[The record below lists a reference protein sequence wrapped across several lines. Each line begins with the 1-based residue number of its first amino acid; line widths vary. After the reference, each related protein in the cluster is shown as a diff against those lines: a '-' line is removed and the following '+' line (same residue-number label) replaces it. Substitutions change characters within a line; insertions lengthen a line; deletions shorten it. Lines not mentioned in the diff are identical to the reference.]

1 MNFTEEAL
9 KQALMQ
15 ADDDWN
21 EQIDMQYGAL
31 PEHTF
36 SHRFERNMKR
46 LIRVERRTPVVHR
59 LISFSQRAAAV
70 FLVLLLGITVTTI
83 SMEGYRERFLEV
95 ITKVTHKSTD
105 YQFRLDTD
113 EYFTADLTKT
123 MYGYI
128 PEGYEKVEENYLNA
142 WESNIRFEKDDG
154 SYFSISISL
163 VDKKSAGV
171 ISVDTENSEL
181 YNITINGD
189 DGILN
194 IKNGYCT
201 VLWGQKNAIV
211 DIFGTIDSKDAIKI
225 AENVEI
231 CFTGKEK

>member
-1 MNFTEEAL
+1 MS
-9 KQALMQ
+9 
-15 ADDDWN
+15 
-21 EQIDMQYGAL
+21 
-31 PEHTF
+31 HTKKF
-36 SHRFERNMKR
+36 FQLSRSSLR
-46 LIRVERRTPVVHR
+46 P
-59 LISFSQRAAAV
+59 
-70 FLVLLLGITVTTI
+70 
-83 SMEGYRERFLEV
+83 
-95 ITKVTHKSTD
+95 
-105 YQFRLDTD
+105 
-113 EYFTADLTKT
+113 
-123 MYGYI
+123 
-128 PEGYEKVEENYLNA
+128 